1 MNEQIFITLQNGYC
15 SIFIKN
21 SSVEK
26 VKIKGEVSTQI
37 TDKFS
42 VPDIYDR
49 LLGELNKES
58 LKGCSLGILYCQ
70 DMLNYLF
77 EFIDVISRNK
87 KEMCLLKVSSIEA
100 VDIENDREIELLF
113 ESLESSSSLYAK
125 KIEQL
130 ERSIKESERA
140 RTTIKEKNAVE
151 EKILSQNITVLN
163 NLLASYSNF
172 LKRIGEREQDVSQKL
187 LSCLTDQ
194 WEKVEISGK
203 EYYVFNAEN
212 SPDKPKSTAP
222 SSPVELLETAFAKAH
237 RSIQING
244 KKTLEHKVLY
254 FDVEEIK
261 KGHSTAT
268 PCSKKGKAID
278 ELWCKFREDDG
289 LIECKDNAGAISKY
303 FPVIKTLDHREP
315 IEYLLYG
322 IGSLMKTVS
331 EERKKLDKEIQIL
344 EQGKSNLSGISV
356 DVLNA
361 VCSVKKRYDDLTE
374 KLKAIKCSLEDK
386 NEKL

>member
-113 ESLESSSSLYAK
+113 ESLESSSSSYIK
-125 KIEQL
+125 RIEQL
-130 ERSIKESERA
+130 ECSIKEL
-140 RTTIKEKNAVE
+140 KETKAAITAKNNMEAE
-151 EKILSQNITVLN
+151 ILSENMAVVNNIFIN
-163 NLLASYSNF
+163 YCDLL
-172 LKRIGEREQDVSQKL
+172 KTIGEKEEDVAQKL
-187 LSCLTDQ
+187 IVYLADR
-194 WEKVEISGK
+194 WEKTEISGR
-203 EYYVFNAEN
+203 EYYVFNADGYKDAPVAKPVAKN
-212 SPDKPKSTAP
+212 PDPGGFLALIGAGLGQTGVVIK
-222 SSPVELLETAFAKAH
+222 H
-237 RSIQING
+237 
-244 KKTLEHKVLY
+244 KTLY
-254 FDVEEIK
+254 FNVEEIL
-261 KGHSTAT
+261 KGPTNVT
-268 PCSKKGKAID
+268 PYTKNGKD
-278 ELWCKFREDDG
+278 LKLWCKFRKDEDF
-289 LIECKDNAGAISKY
+289 IECADGDYKIKY
-303 FPVIKTLDHREP
+303 FPVKKTFDHTEP
-315 IEYLLYG
+315 AKYVRDRMK
-322 IGSLMKTVS
+322 SLMKIIS
-331 EERKKLDKEIQIL
+331 AKIEILDKNIQTLEHEKNKHSMLSTEI
-344 EQGKSNLSGISV
+344 SS
-356 DVLNA
+356 
-361 VCSVKKRYDDLTE
+361 SVKNVKTLHETLVNIMKTR
-374 KLKAIKCSLEDK
+374 IKQLGAQ
-386 NEKL
+386 